1 MLNVTAV
8 VEEGV
13 EQTLLE
19 NNFSLLKNIHS
30 QTRLDPD
37 WLECRLN
44 IGSSFSAKKK
54 KMCTSCSESLEDLLS
69 PIPGQLSPVSG
80 KPQHVMDLSFLAGR
94 RVKER
99 ERIRS
104 S

>member
-13 EQTLLE
+13 KQTFLE

-37 WLECRLN
+37 WLECKLN
-44 IGSSFSAKKK
+44 IGSSFSAQKKK
-54 KMCTSCSESLEDLLS
+54 CTSCSESLEDLLS
-69 PIPGQLSPVSG
+69 PFPGQLSPVSG
-80 KPQHVMDLSFLAGR
+80 KPQRVMDLSFLAGR

-99 ERIRS
+99 ETIRGS
-104 S
+104 